1 MSMKVT
7 NSYGGYDAS
16 TYSTTG
22 KKNIAVK
29 SGNSSNNVDDYYEK
43 LRKKFPEISF
53 NTQGG
58 VMPCSSNKV
67 VVNLSHDCLEK
78 MASDP
83 DLQKR
88 LNGIYLEKWQL
99 NHNCI
104 HGQNVMV

>member
-43 LRKKFPEISF
+43 LCKNSPK
-53 NTQGG
+53 
-58 VMPCSSNKV
+58 
-67 VVNLSHDCLEK
+67 
-78 MASDP
+78 
-83 DLQKR
+83 
-88 LNGIYLEKWQL
+88 
-99 NHNCI
+99 
-104 HGQNVMV
+104 